1 MVQESSAERILAEWE
16 ETRQQVRKL
25 HLRLQ
30 TAQEQLKLLERHP
43 WLGSV
48 KGVLRKKDGGA
59 FDIPEGPR
67 VARVSPPPGR
77 TKGVGIPEGEDTPE
91 ADQIHPGEQEAKSR
105 APSVEDKEGS
115 RGKKE
120 KAADPPFRF
129 YHFYAEANFHHPGSV
144 KSFQCSCLKRLKTV
158 LSRPTTTSKTLC
170 FRVADR
176 QLGEKSVQ

>member
-1 MVQESSAERILAEWE
+1 MAQESSAERILAEWE

-67 VARVSPPPGR
+67 VARVSPPPPRTNQRRRDPGRRGHPRGR
-77 TKGVGIPEGEDTPE
+77 TNPPRRTGSEKPRPFCRRQGGKPRQKGKGC
-91 ADQIHPGEQEAKSR
+91 R
-105 APSVEDKEGS
+105 
-115 RGKKE
+115 
-120 KAADPPFRF
+120 PPLPLLPLLRR
-129 YHFYAEANFHHPGSV
+129 S
-144 KSFQCSCLKRLKTV
+144 
-158 LSRPTTTSKTLC
+158 
-170 FRVADR
+170 
-176 QLGEKSVQ
+176 